1 MGFFEVFRI
10 FWGVYEDFLSGQPLG
25 SMSGECVTLI
35 VAFVNECDKFNYIRG
50 RLIKASASEGHIK
63 EERAECAGPGGRVSH

>member
-1 MGFFEVFRI
+1 M
-10 FWGVYEDFLSGQPLG
+10 SGQPLG